1 MISRL
6 EPVSVFLSIFMIFDD
21 FWTPFRGVFWDKNV
35 KKWSMEKH
43 SKNESEIFMQ
53 ALQDL
58 MGHPACGPLKQFRN
72 IPEWGMGH
80 TTCPRNIPLVPRRHG
95 GGLLYYNIIIIV
107 YYYIIRIY

>member
-6 EPVSVFLSIFMIFDD
+6 DRVIVFLSIFTIFDD

-43 SKNESEIFMQ
+43 SKNESEIFMR
-53 ALQDL
+53 ALQNL
-58 MGHPACGPLKQFRN
+58 MGHPPCGPLKQFKN

-80 TTCPRNIPLVPRRHG
+80 TTCPSNTVHLGITRTLLVRMHVSYLPQD
-95 GGLLYYNIIIIV
+95 
-107 YYYIIRIY
+107 